1 MAYSTVVE
9 NFLRYVK
16 IDTQSSEE
24 TSDKVPSTD
33 KQRDLAKLLTQ
44 ELTAL
49 GAADVRYD
57 EEHSYVYAV
66 IPSNIDDT
74 DKVPAVGFIA
84 HMDTAPAVSG
94 AHVNPR
100 IIENYDGNDIVLDQ
114 EKNIVTR
121 VSDFPMLKDCKGKHL
136 IVTDG
141 STLLG
146 GDDKAGVA
154 EIMAMAA
161 HLMTHPEIKHGK
173 ICIGFTPDEE
183 VGNGVEYFD
192 IKGFG
197 ADYAYTVDG
206 GMLGDMSYECF
217 HAAGAVLTV
226 TGKSVHPGYAK
237 NVMKN
242 AIKLAYEFHAALP
255 DECPENT
262 EGYEGFYHVDNMKGA
277 VEEAVAEYIIRDHDK
292 TKFEARK
299 ALFLRTAEALN
310 EKYGAGAFQVKMSD
324 SYCNMREMIEKEM
337 HIVDNVVAAMK
348 QAGVTPEITAI
359 RGGTDGARLSFDG
372 LLCPNICTGTGG
384 CHGRN
389 EFACVEDMEKIV
401 EILLNIVEMTIKN
414 MLPFRRSPK

>member
-1 MAYSTVVE
+1 MAYSTVIE

-24 TSDKVPSTD
+24 ASDKVPSTE
-33 KQRDLAKLLTQ
+33 KQRDLAKLLYQ

-49 GAADVRYD
+49 GADDVRYD

-66 IPSNIDDT
+66 IPSNIEGCE
-74 DKVPAVGFIA
+74 VPPIGFIA
-84 HMDTAPAVSG
+84 HMDTSPAVSG
-94 AHVNPR
+94 EHVNPR
-100 IIENYDGNDIVLDQ
+100 VIENYDGNDIVLNQ
-114 EKNIVTR
+114 EQNIVTTIT
-121 VSDFPMLKDCKGKHL
+121 DFPMLRKCKGKSL

-141 STLLG
+141 NTLLG

-154 EIMAMAA
+154 EIMAMAEY
-161 HLMTHPEIKHGK
+161 LLGHPERKHGK

-183 VGNGVEYFD
+183 VGNGVAYFD

-217 HAAGAVLTV
+217 NAAGAVLTV

-242 AIKLAYEFHAALP
+242 AIKLAYEFHSALP

-262 EGYEGFYHVDNMKGA
+262 EGYEGFYHVDNMKGNVEKA
-277 VEEAVAEYIIRDHDK
+277 VSEYIIRDHDQA
-292 TKFEARK
+292 KFAERK
-299 ALFLRTAEALN
+299 KIFARTAEELN
-310 EKYGAGAFQVKMSD
+310 KKYGEGTFHVEISD
-324 SYCNMREMIEKEM
+324 SYSNMREMIEKEM
-337 HIVDNVVAAMK
+337 HIVDNVVAAMR
-348 QAGVTPEITAI
+348 QAGVEPEISAI

-372 LLCPNICTGTGG
+372 LLCPNICTGSEGH
-384 CHGRN
+384 HGRN
-389 EFACVEDMEKIV
+389 EFACIEDMEKIV
-401 EILLNIVEMTIKN
+401 EILLNIVSITAGI
-414 MLPFRRSPK
+414 